1 MSAISKEVADAEIE
15 ELSVQ
20 KPWGTR
26 MIDTIRR
33 KPLGAFGAIIVLV
46 MITMGG
52 SGRCDYPL

>member
-33 KPLGAFGAIIVLV
+33 KPPGSFRCNYRVSYDYY
-46 MITMGG
+46 GG